1 MVSKQNAQGQ
11 DQASRWDSLPSY
23 DGVCFRYWL
32 QVDTCKIGVINA
44 ILESYGPLTLLRT
57 QDIKR
62 GILEIVV
69 PQDWENV
76 FLQAIGQLK
85 KSLNLTMLD
94 SYPEENSVNE

>member
-1 MVSKQNAQGQ
+1 MVSEEKKQGQ
-11 DQASRWDSLPSY
+11 NQSSRWDRLPAY
-23 DGVCFRYWL
+23 DGLCHKYWM

-57 QDIKR
+57 RDIKK

-69 PQDWENV
+69 PQDWEDV
-76 FLQAIGQLK
+76 FLQACEQLK
-85 KSLNLTMLD
+85 KTLNLTMLD